1 MCRLVGNHQHT
12 RCLEKAFSN
21 YGFRPVTASRFR
33 VQLPKGQKI
42 CLPQNRQAYILERLM
57 GVEPTCQAWEACI
70 LPMNYSRIN
79 GIQSALQ
86 GQSERCRYK
95 NATANAE
102 PAVRGFWEKSTCQ
115 KASAFFMVGV
125 TGLEP
130 MASWSRTKRDTKL
143 RHTPKRTRFSTLWYY
158 NIFHP

>member
-12 RCLEKAFSN
+12 RCMEKAFSN
-21 YGFRPVTASRFR
+21 YGFRPVTVLRFR
-33 VQLPKGQKI
+33 DRFPKGQKI
-42 CLPQNRQAYILERLM
+42 CLPQKRQACFGAADGSRTHLSSLGSLHSTDELQPHKRYTERPARSKRAM
-57 GVEPTCQAWEACI
+57 PTQK
-70 LPMNYSRIN
+70 RN
-79 GIQSALQ
+79 GKRKTHSA
-86 GQSERCRYK
+86 
-95 NATANAE
+95 
-102 PAVRGFWEKSTCQ
+102 GFWEKSTCK